1 MSRAERGSALALV
14 AVAVAAAVVS
24 VAVAARV
31 DVAIPGT
38 PVPQSLQTL
47 AVVLVGG
54 VLGLRRGTLALVAYL
69 TAGAAG
75 FPVFAG
81 GAAGMDALLGPTAG
95 YLAGFVAAAALV
107 GWAGDRGGLARFGP
121 AFAVAV
127 AAHFVILLSGWAW
140 LARDIGAGA
149 AWRGGVA
156 PFLWGGAVKAA
167 VGAAVLAWTPL
178 RSSARVR
185 ADARSDPPASR
196 NRSP

>member
-14 AVAVAAAVVS
+14 SVAVAVVS

-54 VLGLRRGTLALVAYL
+54 ALGLRLGTLALVAYL
-69 TAGAAG
+69 SAGAVG
-75 FPVFAG
+75 LPVFAG
-81 GAAGMDALLGPTAG
+81 GAAGMDALVGPTAG
-95 YLAGFVAAAALV
+95 YLGGFVGAAALV
-107 GWAGDRGGLARFGP
+107 GWAGDRGRLARFGP
-121 AFAVAV
+121 ALAAAV
-127 AAHFVILLSGWAW
+127 AAHLVILLPGWAW

-149 AWRGGVA
+149 AWRGGVT

-167 VGAAVLAWTPL
+167 VAAALLAWTPL
-178 RSSARVR
+178 GSAARVR
-185 ADARSDPPASR
+185 AGARSVPPASR
-196 NRSP
+196 SRSP